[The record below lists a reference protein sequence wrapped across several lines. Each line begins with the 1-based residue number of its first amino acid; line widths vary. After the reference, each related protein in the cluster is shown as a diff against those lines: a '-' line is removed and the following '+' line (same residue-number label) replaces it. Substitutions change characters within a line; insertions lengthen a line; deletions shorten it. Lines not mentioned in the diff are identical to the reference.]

1 MSATTNKLI
10 YLTAYDGLKDTA
22 SVEQVVVKRNKKVDL
37 ANAFAGV
44 GFSSKNSA
52 VTFESVGDMQDY
64 LNVLE
69 NPDVVNMLALES
81 DMTTTGTL
89 LTNKVIDAAITAI
102 GADQAGAYAIIKPI
116 SVVTVGAA
124 TTGLR
129 LPVLVAGAEK
139 FLIYIVENNMPNV
152 IKVYPGT
159 GDFIDALAV
168 NVNTTVA
175 AFSRTIFYTK
185 KSTIAATSLKGWTK
199 LTN

>member
-10 YLTAYDGLKDTA
+10 NVTAYDGITDTC
-22 SVEQVVVKRNKKVDL
+22 SVEQIIVKRNKKVDL
-37 ANAFAGV
+37 AKAFSGV
-44 GFSSKNSA
+44 GFSSVNSA

-69 NPDVVNMLALES
+69 TPDVVNMLALES

-102 GADQAGAYAIIKPI
+102 GSDQTGAYPIVKPI
-116 SVVTVGAA
+116 SVITSGAN

-129 LPVLVAGAEK
+129 LPVLVAGSEK
-139 FLIYIVENNMPNV
+139 FLIYIVENNMGNT
-152 IKVYPGT
+152 IKVYPGLA
-159 GDFIDALAV
+159 DFIDAAAV
-168 NVNTTVA
+168 NVAVTVA
-175 AFSRTIFYTK
+175 AYSRTIFYTK